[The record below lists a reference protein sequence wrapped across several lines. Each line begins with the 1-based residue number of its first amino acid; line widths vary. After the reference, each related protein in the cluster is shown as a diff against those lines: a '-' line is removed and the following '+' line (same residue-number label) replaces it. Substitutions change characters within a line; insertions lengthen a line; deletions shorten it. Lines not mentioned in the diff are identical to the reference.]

1 MGRTRRSPIV
11 TEPAPSRVLGD
22 LAATRALGTRLATAI
37 QGGEVIALC
46 GPLGA
51 GKSELAR
58 ALIRARAGAAI
69 EVPSPS
75 FTLVQDYPIGDLVLR
90 HIDLYRLAAPV
101 ELIELGIDAPA
112 ADEVW
117 LVEWPERA
125 GADFVPDLQI
135 TLEQGPDADAR
146 IAHFLAGPSWCE
158 RLPSLLDD

>member
-1 MGRTRRSPIV
+1 MGRTSRSPIV
-11 TEPAPSRVLGD
+11 TEASPTVLLED
-22 LAATRALGTRLATAI
+22 LAATRALGTRLAAAVA
-37 QGGEVIALC
+37 GGDVIALS

-75 FTLVQDYPIGDLVLR
+75 YTLVQDYPVGELVLR
-90 HIDLYRLAAPV
+90 HIDLYRLADPGELREIGLEAP
-101 ELIELGIDAPA
+101 E

-125 GADFVPDLQI
+125 GDMFLQDLQI
-135 TLEQGPDADAR
+135 TLEQGPAADGR
-146 IAHFLAGPSWCE
+146 IAHLRAGPRWQK
-158 RLPSLLDD
+158 RLDALLDD

>member
-1 MGRTRRSPIV
+1 M
-11 TEPAPSRVLGD
+11 LGD
-22 LAATRALGTRLATAI
+22 LAATRALGARLAALVA
-37 QGGEVIALC
+37 GGDVIALC
-46 GPLGA
+46 GPLGS

-90 HIDLYRLAAPV
+90 HIDLYRLGAPAELV
-101 ELIELGIDAPA
+101 ELGLDAPD

-125 GADFVPDLQI
+125 GGKLPQNLQI

-146 IAHFLAGPSWCE
+146 IAHFRAGPSWRE
-158 RLPSLLDD
+158 RLNALLDD

>member
-1 MGRTRRSPIV
+1 MGHTRRSPIV
-11 TEPAPSRVLGD
+11 TEPAPSTVLGD
-22 LAATRALGTRLATAI
+22 LAATRALGARLAAVI
-37 QGGEVIALC
+37 RGGEVIALR

-90 HIDLYRLAAPV
+90 HIDLYRLGAPA
-101 ELIELGIDAPA
+101 ELIELGLDAPESH
-112 ADEVW
+112 EVW

-125 GADFVPDLQI
+125 GPDFVADLQI
-135 TLEQGPDADAR
+135 MLEQGPAADAR
-146 IAHFLAGPSWCE
+146 IAYFLAGPSWRE
-158 RLPSLLDD
+158 RLVSLLDD

>member
-1 MGRTRRSPIV
+1 MIAG
-11 TEPAPSRVLGD
+11 GD
-22 LAATRALGTRLATAI
+22 
-37 QGGEVIALC
+37 VIALR

-90 HIDLYRLAAPV
+90 HIDLFRLGDPGD
-101 ELIELGIDAPA
+101 LLELGLEAPEP
-112 ADEVW
+112 DEVW

-125 GADFVPDLQI
+125 GDVLSQDLQI
-135 TLEQGPDADAR
+135 TLEQGQAADAR
-146 IAHFLAGPSWCE
+146 IARFQASARWRE
-158 RLPSLLDD
+158 RLDALLNE

>member
-1 MGRTRRSPIV
+1 M
-11 TEPAPSRVLGD
+11 LGD
-22 LAATRALGTRLATAI
+22 LAATRALGARLAALVA
-37 QGGEVIALC
+37 GGDVIALC
-46 GPLGA
+46 GPLGS

-90 HIDLYRLAAPV
+90 HIDLYRLGAPAELV
-101 ELIELGIDAPA
+101 ELGLDAPD

-125 GADFVPDLQI
+125 GGKLPQSLQI
-135 TLEQGPDADAR
+135 TLEQGPEADAR
-146 IAHFLAGPSWCE
+146 IAHFRAGPSWRE
-158 RLPSLLDD
+158 RLNALLDD